1 MKYRIFTLLGLIAL
15 GAGLVQAQD
24 YDDIYYDASK
34 SKNAKTVKAIKAE
47 TPAKTTAVYGD
58 VPEKYKVA
66 AQSNYRVERDEDEYN
81 RRGGYDEP
89 TFEVDINGDTIYF
102 DGDSIYDEAFAN
114 TRRIERFY
122 NPDIVILS
130 DDEDLVELYY
140 DESPTINLIIGSEWS
155 YAPYGWGWSYPYYS
169 RFYHT
174 WFDPWYSDW
183 YSPYYFGYY
192 GWRWHG
198 PMLWHW
204 SSWRPWGYWG
214 YYGGPHGWDTHWGW
228 NNWHWGTSPARPGG
242 YTADGNYG
250 WRNRGGRVG
259 TAGNRNGRTR
269 SFNNPDGGRNGISPR
284 SNDGN
289 RGTRVGTSTAGRTGA
304 ATSRNGGYRTSGGAT
319 TRSGGVTT
327 RSGGVTTR
335 GTSGVTTRGTSSGV
349 TTRQSSSGGTR
360 SYSGGSSYGGNRSY
374 SGSSSYGGSRSSGS
388 SYGGSRSSS
397 SSSSSYGGSRSSG
410 SSGSFGGGSHSS
422 GGGGGSHG
430 GSSGG
435 GGHRR

>member
-1 MKYRIFTLLGLIAL
+1 MRRYLLLLLVL
-15 GAGLVQAQD
+15 GGVSLSVMAQD
-24 YDDIYYDASK
+24 DMYFTPSK
-34 SKNAKTVKAIKAE
+34 QKKQAAVE
-47 TPAKTTAVYGD
+47 TPIKGLDMSA
-58 VPEKYKVA
+58 
-66 AQSNYRVERDEDEYN
+66 DEYN

-327 RSGGVTTR
+327 R

-410 SSGSFGGGSHSS
+410 GSGSFGGGSHSS